1 VTTISQARADPEL
14 AGLHREWDDAVAPVP
29 ELTLPELF
37 ARRTAEAPGAIAVQ
51 TDDETVSYAELS
63 ARADRLARQ
72 LAGHGVAPGDNVA
85 VLMRRSAGLVAAF
98 LAVAKAGAAF
108 VPLDPGDP
116 LPRMRAMI
124 AGSGCAVVMTDAA
137 TQHHEITR
145 GIGVVSAA
153 ADDGPEHA
161 AEPFADR
168 TAGPDALLY
177 IMHTS
182 GSTGAPKGV
191 AVTHRNVI
199 ALALDRVWRS
209 GGHERVLF
217 HSPHA
222 FDASTYELW
231 VPLLSGGRI
240 VIASGDVDAVLL
252 RKLASTGA
260 ITALWL
266 TAGLFSALAE
276 GDPGCLAGVREV
288 WTGGDVVPRRAVE
301 CVAASCPGIS
311 VFNGY
316 GPTETTTFATRY
328 RIHPGPVTSP
338 GVPIGTPM
346 DNTRVYV
353 LDDHFRLL
361 PPGTAGQV
369 YIAGAGVARG
379 YVSRPGLTAQ
389 RFLPDPFGAPGERM
403 YAAGDL
409 ARREESGDL
418 SFLGRAD
425 DQVKIHGFRI
435 EPSEIESVLTAHP
448 DVSRAVVLAGK
459 TAGGG
464 GAISAFAVPAEPG
477 RPPDPAQLRA
487 YLAAALPAYMVPAQ
501 LTIRADLPLTRQGK
515 VDRRLLAASVPPLPH
530 PGAQSGAQSGARA
543 AEPAARPVAHE
554 PAPEAAASYRDI
566 EERVTELWKT
576 VLGLDHVGPDDKF
589 FDRGGNSLKLIAL
602 HARLCR
608 TFSVNLPVQR
618 LFEISTIRTIA
629 RYLHAP
635 DPGTAV
641 DDGSARLARSADAS
655 GVGER
660 GAARRSRIATRKD
673 LR

>member
-1 VTTISQARADPEL
+1 VTTISHALAGPDL
-14 AGLHREWDDAVAPVP
+14 AGLRREWDGAVAPLP
-29 ELTLPELF
+29 EMTLPELF
-37 ARRTAEAPGAIAVQ
+37 ARRTAEAPDAIAVE
-51 TDDETVSYAELS
+51 TDNESLSYAELS
-63 ARADRLARQ
+63 ARADRLARR
-72 LAGHGVAPGDNVA
+72 LAGHGVVPGDNVA
-85 VLMRRSAGLVAAF
+85 VLMRRSARLVAAF

-116 LPRMRAMI
+116 LPRMRTMI
-124 AGSGCAVVMTDAA
+124 AGSGCALLMTDAA
-137 TQHHEITR
+137 MQHHEITE
-145 GIGVVSAA
+145 GIGVVSAEA
-153 ADDGPEHA
+153 ADGPEHA

-168 TAGPDALLY
+168 TPGPDALLY

-182 GSTGAPKGV
+182 GSTGEPKGV

-240 VIASGDVDAVLL
+240 VIAAGDVDSVLL
-252 RKLASTGA
+252 RKLASAGQ

-301 CVAASCPGIS
+301 GVAASCPGIS

-328 RIHPGPVTSP
+328 RIYPGPVTGP

-361 PPGTAGQV
+361 PPGAAGHV
-369 YIAGAGVARG
+369 YIAGHGVARG
-379 YVSRPGLTAQ
+379 YASRPGLTAQ
-389 RFLPDPFGAPGERM
+389 RFLPDPFGDPGARM
-403 YAAGDL
+403 YAAGDV

-448 DVSRAVVLAGK
+448 EVSRAVVLASQ
-459 TAGGG
+459 TADGSGR
-464 GAISAFAVPAEPG
+464 ISAFAVPAEPG
-477 RPPDPAQLRA
+477 RPPAPAQLRA
-487 YLAAALPAYMVPAQ
+487 YLAARLPAYMVPAQ
-501 LTIRADLPLTRQGK
+501 VTIRADLPLTRHGK
-515 VDRRLLAASVPPLPH
+515 VDRRLLAEPVSPAPH
-530 PGAQSGAQSGARA
+530 PGERADARA
-543 AEPAARPVAHE
+543 AEPAASPVAHE
-554 PAPEAAASYRDI
+554 PAHGPAPAPAASYSDT
-566 EERVTELWKT
+566 EARVTELWKT
-576 VLGLDHVGPDDKF
+576 VLGIDHVGPDDNF

-608 TFSVNLPVQR
+608 TFGVNLPVQR
-618 LFEISTIRTIA
+618 LFEFSTIRTIA
-629 RYLHAP
+629 RYLQSP
-635 DPGTAV
+635 DPGTAA
-641 DDGSARLARSADAS
+641 DHGAARGAGEPS
-655 GVGER
+655 VGER
-660 GAARRSRIATRKD
+660 GAARRSRIASRTD